1 MGHDDDEVEEDD
13 QDADGKA
20 IPKDGKGGD
29 SDEVD
34 NLQKASYYYQQA
46 LLVFYYLI
54 PDTDAETLESDT
66 LKLEC

>member
-1 MGHDDDEVEEDD
+1 MGHDDDEEE
-13 QDADGKA
+13 QNADGKA
-20 IPKDGKGGD
+20 IPKDGKGD
-29 SDEVD
+29 TDEVD

-54 PDTDAETLESDT
+54 PDSDAETLESDT

>member
-1 MGHDDDEVEEDD
+1 MSAQAEAAEDGD
-13 QDADGKA
+13 KE
-20 IPKDGKGGD
+20 PK
-29 SDEVD
+29 VD

-66 LKLEC
+66 LKLECQYGQT